1 VGEVMQRLSR
11 WLRPY
16 RLRVDEKHAVRYT
29 AACFALALNGCSST
43 MLIYPRHG
51 NHYGHAYYGIE
62 FKGTH

>member
-1 VGEVMQRLSR
+1 VRRLIR

-16 RLRVDEKHAVRYT
+16 RLRVDEKRVVKCTAV
-29 AACFALALNGCSST
+29 CFSLALQGCSST